1 MGPHDRSR
9 LSRCLH
15 VAVLSGGTS
24 AERVVSLK
32 SGLAVSRALAEVGHR
47 VSEIDPAVTILASID
62 WAPFDAAFIALHG
75 KFGEDGQVQQIL
87 EDAGVP
93 YTGSGIAAS
102 RLAFSKSAAKE
113 RFGQHQVPT
122 APYVL

>member
-1 MGPHDRSR
+1 MAPQTRSR
-9 LSRCLH
+9 LSRKLH
-15 VAVLSGGTS
+15 IAVLAGGNS
-24 AERVVSLK
+24 AERVISLK
-32 SGLAVSRALAEVGHR
+32 SGAAVARALTELDHAICEV
-47 VSEIDPAVTILASID
+47 DPAVV
-62 WAPFDAAFIALHG
+62 ALHG

-113 RFGQHQVPT
+113 RFVQNGV
-122 APYVL
+122 

>member
-1 MGPHDRSR
+1 MAPHTRSR
-9 LSRCLH
+9 LSRKLH
-15 VAVLSGGTS
+15 VAVLAGGTS
-24 AERVVSLK
+24 AERVISLK
-32 SGLAVSRALAEVGHR
+32 SGAAVARALAEIGHT
-47 VSEIDPAVTILASID
+47 VYELDPAVVKLGRFD

-102 RLAFSKSAAKE
+102 RLAFSKSA
-113 RFGQHQVPT
+113 
-122 APYVL
+122 